1 MLTWEEAAVSGQP
14 RDAGLMTHYQIIR
27 RNGAVVPFEPNK
39 IAHAMMR
46 AFMAVHGVLAF
57 AQDIGSGWLHGL
69 WRAIKP
75 SRSCANGVERAAGLD
90 RSPRVAPQPSRS
102 KQQRFFG
109 SNKPD
114 MRNAP

>member
-1 MLTWEEAAVSGQP
+1 MLTWEEAAVAGQS

-46 AFMAVHGVLAF
+46 AFMAVHGALAC

-75 SRSCANGVERAAGLD
+75 SRSCANGVD
-90 RSPRVAPQPSRS
+90 RPARSSRMVPQQGRS

-114 MRNAP
+114 MRNVP

>member
-1 MLTWEEAAVSGQP
+1 MLTWEETAVSGQP
-14 RDAGLMTHYQIIR
+14 RAGELTHYQIIR

-46 AFMAVHGVLAF
+46 AFMAVHGVLAC

-75 SRSCANGVERAAGLD
+75 SRACANGVDRAAGLAH
-90 RSPRVAPQPSRS
+90 SPSVAPQQGRS

-109 SNKPD
+109 SSKPD